1 LEHISLIGTSYISGK
16 PRLFNRSQDEAITYI
31 YKQIDKKDKVDL
43 SDQRQVKEL
52 KQLKFSGNLL
62 LARMLMDRGDYREA
76 EKVTLELVN
85 MMSELGIKGRFKFQ
99 MTWIIKSLQFDIA
112 YNLNQLKKAKEIG
125 NFLNQNLEK
134 MLKLSSIQIPK
145 RLVIDAM
152 INNLQYLISIG
163 DKETV
168 LTSISLMLENLD
180 PDSNNLHIIELRIKL
195 LETFNEINNQSSS
208 TNIKEISKLKEKIE
222 FPTFEKILNK
232 IVEVSRFGVT
242 VIEREKAIRTAAKL
256 NKIRCDYENSQSI
269 DSFFKICTFDKSI
282 RALLIPET
290 IEYLSKEKNQSIN
303 KYIQLRQQETNE
315 DIKEFKKYIKS
326 NQNLI
331 EMVQNEKTFDQIK
344 FGKIFNIDNEGNK
357 YEITKENKL
366 EELEKNEQD
375 FRNAIK
381 LFNEELLF
389 EYKLTKFFDEVSEI
403 FQRLLLINY
412 PNNIVLLNQYQQTF
426 NHNMGWHENN
436 ELASFYAKKYINLFQ
451 DIRSKLENFSNTDQ
465 LLFTKKYKEF
475 LKDAISIFYL
485 VGDQDAARVAFTII
499 KENEY
504 LDFIQRSAV
513 DTNFLS
519 RLTFLD
525 YEKVYERNLKK
536 SADSFMNLRSE
547 INIFQDEP
555 YDSVK
560 FLELKNT
567 FERLIADFNRQR
579 LNFINQDFK
588 QLSLIRK
595 NKEDKLNEIKNEIQ
609 GEALGKNEAQLYIS
623 LSRNKI
629 KSYLFTENFSDEFI
643 QEIDMKSF
651 TELNNNLA
659 LSIQKNKKIDSQS
672 VIRLSKLLIK
682 NSFDK
687 IHELG
692 IKKIK
697 LFLADNILLNV
708 PVAMLRHNGNLVLD
722 NYSFEYSTLNKANE
736 EEVKKNQNFDLYGVT
751 EGTGQFSDLPGVLE
765 EIESLS
771 TAKLGEKLRNK
782 SIYLDKNFTKDS
794 LVESF
799 KKNNDYIHIATHF
812 NVSGNT
818 DELTQLLLGN
828 KDIIN
833 LKELRSLLPTFNNQ
847 LIVLSACESANTQDF
862 DNDNIYDGLAGV
874 FQEKGANN
882 VLATLWEISDEA
894 TSTFMLIFYSLLSSN
909 DISPSTALA
918 FTQRIFKDSS
928 FKNIPSNLYLT
939 KSLKSKISL
948 NSLKNFSHPYFW
960 SGFIIYT
967 SQ

>member
-1 LEHISLIGTSYISGK
+1 
-16 PRLFNRSQDEAITYI
+16 
-31 YKQIDKKDKVDL
+31 
-43 SDQRQVKEL
+43 
-52 KQLKFSGNLL
+52 
-62 LARMLMDRGDYREA
+62 M
-76 EKVTLELVN
+76 
-85 MMSELGIKGRFKFQ
+85 
-99 MTWIIKSLQFDIA
+99 
-112 YNLNQLKKAKEIG
+112 
-125 NFLNQNLEK
+125 
-134 MLKLSSIQIPK
+134 
-145 RLVIDAM
+145 
-152 INNLQYLISIG
+152 
-163 DKETV
+163 
-168 LTSISLMLENLD
+168 
-180 PDSNNLHIIELRIKL
+180 
-195 LETFNEINNQSSS
+195 
-208 TNIKEISKLKEKIE
+208 
-222 FPTFEKILNK
+222 
-232 IVEVSRFGVT
+232 
-242 VIEREKAIRTAAKL
+242 
-256 NKIRCDYENSQSI
+256 
-269 DSFFKICTFDKSI
+269 
-282 RALLIPET
+282 
-290 IEYLSKEKNQSIN
+290 
-303 KYIQLRQQETNE
+303 
-315 DIKEFKKYIKS
+315 
-326 NQNLI
+326 
-331 EMVQNEKTFDQIK
+331 
-344 FGKIFNIDNEGNK
+344 
-357 YEITKENKL
+357 
-366 EELEKNEQD
+366 
-375 FRNAIK
+375 
-381 LFNEELLF
+381 
-389 EYKLTKFFDEVSEI
+389 
-403 FQRLLLINY
+403 
-412 PNNIVLLNQYQQTF
+412 
-426 NHNMGWHENN
+426 
-436 ELASFYAKKYINLFQ
+436 
-451 DIRSKLENFSNTDQ
+451 
-465 LLFTKKYKEF
+465 
-475 LKDAISIFYL
+475 
-485 VGDQDAARVAFTII
+485 
-499 KENEY
+499 
-504 LDFIQRSAV
+504 
-513 DTNFLS
+513 
-519 RLTFLD
+519 
-525 YEKVYERNLKK
+525 
-536 SADSFMNLRSE
+536 
-547 INIFQDEP
+547 
-555 YDSVK
+555 
-560 FLELKNT
+560 
-567 FERLIADFNRQR
+567 
-579 LNFINQDFK
+579 NFINQDFK
-588 QLSLIRK
+588 QLALIRK
-595 NKEDKLNEIKNEIQ
+595 NKEDKLNEIKNKIQ
-609 GEALGKNEAQLYIS
+609 SEDLGKNEAQLYIS

-629 KSYLFTENFSDEFI
+629 KSYLFTENFSEEFI

-697 LFLADNILLNV
+697 LFLADNMLLNV

-736 EEVKKNQNFDLYGVT
+736 VEVKKNQNFDLYGVT
-751 EGTGQFSDLPGVLE
+751 EGTGQFSDLPGVQE

-771 TAKLGEKLRNK
+771 TAKLGDKLRNK

-799 KKNNDYIHIATHF
+799 KTNNDYIHIATHF

-918 FTQRIFKDSS
+918 FSQRIFKDAS